1 MVWGCMQGFPCK
13 VPPPGMLQTP
23 RMLQPPSDA
32 PISWDGPDPW
42 DALIPRD
49 DPSLLGCTNPSGYSE
64 PLGCSNPSGYSDPLG
79 CSRPPG
85 CSALPQDAPAPL
97 TLGQDPAPV
106 GTPLY
111 PAQSWAVPGCDGARG
126 PRQDRIPSPAPPP
139 PQDPT
144 GTGIP
149 HPSAR
154 RAGSDPARTQHPR
167 PAMGRA
173 AICSACTPS
182 HLWALA
188 PSAWGCRGAGSDPG
202 LLLWLPQPSLRGN
215 PRAELGSAR
224 HRRIGAV
231 VQPAR

>member
-1 MVWGCMQGFPCK
+1 MSSRMCTREGQLVFGDEPECVSCARCAQRVTLWAVLVWGQHGLGVHAGVSLQGA
-13 VPPPGMLQTP
+13 PPGMLQTP
-23 RMLQPPSDA
+23 QMLQPPSDA

-126 PRQDRIPSPAPPP
+126 PRQDRIPSPPNPPP
-139 PQDPT
+139 GSHWHRDP
-144 GTGIP
+144 
-149 HPSAR
+149 PSF
-154 RAGSDPARTQHPR
+154 SQE
-167 PAMGRA
+167 GR
-173 AICSACTPS
+173 I
-182 HLWALA
+182 
-188 PSAWGCRGAGSDPG
+188 
-202 LLLWLPQPSLRGN
+202 
-215 PRAELGSAR
+215 
-224 HRRIGAV
+224 
-231 VQPAR
+231 